1 MRRREFIA
9 GLSATASSVLLAVS
23 CGALLPSSASA
34 QAPGR
39 VYRIAVISPS
49 ELPVEMIRNL
59 QLPELA
65 RLGFVVGRNLT
76 LTTHVGPPARMP
88 ELAREAIATRADVVV
103 AVSTVAILAVKEVS
117 STVPIVM
124 SFIGEDPILKGV
136 ADSLARPGG
145 SVTGVAMLAAE
156 MDGKRASLLHEFV
169 PAARRIAILTGRP
182 PRHVEGAEEAQRVAR
197 LLGLESDVF
206 YADDPADYVAAFA
219 GMHTARSDA
228 LVIISAPDFFRDAAL
243 LSRLAVEAGLPTV
256 CEWASMARDGC
267 LIGYGPNSAALFR
280 RPADYI
286 ARILR
291 GEKPGELPIEQ
302 PTLFEFAV
310 NLKTAK
316 ALGLTI
322 PETLLATADEVIQ

>member
-1 MRRREFIA
+1 MDRRQF
-9 GLSATASSVLLAVS
+9 LLAVPG
-23 CGALLPSSASA
+23 GALLVASASA

-39 VYRIAVISPS
+39 LYRIALITPS
-49 ELPVEMIRNL
+49 EATVEMVRKF

-65 RLGFVVGRNLT
+65 RFDFVEGRNLT
-76 LTTHVGPPARMP
+76 MTVHVGPPARIP
-88 ELAREAIATRADVVV
+88 ELAREAIATKPDVVV
-103 AVSTVAILAVKEVS
+103 AVSSVAILAVKEAS

-124 SFIGEDPILKGV
+124 SFIGEDPVAKGV
-136 ADSLARPGG
+136 ASSFGRPGG

-156 MDGKRASLLHEFV
+156 MDGKRASLLHDFV

-182 PRHVEGAEEAQRVAR
+182 PRHAEGAEEAQRVAR
-197 LLGLESDVF
+197 KLGLETNVF
-206 YADDPADYVAAFA
+206 YADEPADYVAAFA
-219 GMHTARSDA
+219 GMRAARSEA

-243 LSRLAVEAGLPTV
+243 LSRLALEAGLPTV
-256 CEWASMARDGC
+256 CEWASMAHDGC
-267 LIGYGPNSAALFR
+267 LLGYGPNFAALWR
-280 RPADYI
+280 RPAEYV

-310 NLKTAK
+310 NLKIAK

-322 PETLLATADEVIQ
+322 PEASLLRADEVIE

>member
-1 MRRREFIA
+1 MDRRRF
-9 GLSATASSVLLAVS
+9 LLAVPG
-23 CGALLPSSASA
+23 GALLVASASA

-39 VYRIAVISPS
+39 LYRIAFITPS
-49 ELPVEMIRNL
+49 EALIEMMRKF

-65 RLGFVVGRNLT
+65 RFGFVEGRNLT
-76 LTTHVGPPARMP
+76 LTTHAGPPARMS
-88 ELAREAIATRADVVV
+88 ELAREAVATKPDVVI
-103 AVSTVAILAVKEVS
+103 AVSTVAILAVKEAS

-124 SFIGEDPILKGV
+124 SFIGEDPIEKGV
-136 ADSLARPGG
+136 ANSFARPGG

-182 PRHVEGAEEAQRVAR
+182 PRHAEGAEEVRRVAR
-197 LLGLESDVF
+197 KLGLETDVF
-206 YADDPADYVAAFA
+206 YADEPADYVAAFA
-219 GMHTARSDA
+219 GMRTARSEA

-243 LSRLAVEAGLPTV
+243 LSRLALEARLPTV
-256 CEWASMARDGC
+256 CEWASMAHDGC
-267 LIGYGPNSAALFR
+267 LVGYGPNFAALWR
-280 RPADYI
+280 RPADYV

-322 PETLLATADEVIQ
+322 PEAALVRADEVIE

>member
-1 MRRREFIA
+1 MDRRQF
-9 GLSATASSVLLAVS
+9 LLAVF
-23 CGALLPSSASA
+23 GVLLPASVSA
-34 QAPGR
+34 QAPDR
-39 VYRIAVISPS
+39 LYRIAFITPS
-49 ELPVEMIRNL
+49 EKTVESCRKL

-65 RLGFVVGRNLT
+65 RFGFVEGRNLT
-76 LTTHVGPPARMP
+76 LTTHVGVPARMP
-88 ELAREAIATRADVVV
+88 ELAREAIATKPDVVV
-103 AVSTVAILAVKEVS
+103 AVSTVAILAAKEAS

-124 SFIGEDPILKGV
+124 SFIGEDPIEKGV
-136 ADSLARPGG
+136 ANSFARPGG

-156 MDGKRASLLHEFV
+156 MDGKRTSLLHDFV

-182 PRHVEGAEEAQRVAR
+182 PRHAEGAEEARRVASK
-197 LLGLESDVF
+197 LGLETDVF
-206 YADDPADYVAAFA
+206 YADEPADYVAAFA
-219 GMHTARSDA
+219 GMRTARSEA

-243 LSRLAVEAGLPTV
+243 LSRLALEAGLPTV

-267 LIGYGPNSAALFR
+267 LIGYGPNYAALWR
-280 RPADYI
+280 RPAEYV

-322 PETLLATADEVIQ
+322 PEASLLRADEVIE